1 MCCGERR
8 FPCSMMRLEL
18 ETVGWRPL
26 FFSCRMDM
34 DTLKIEALA
43 GEVARDLS
51 LSLFDV
57 DIVREGPRI
66 ILRVFVER
74 EGGVPLSDIATF
86 SRRFGAVLEVEDP
99 MAGPYVLEVSSPGVT
114 RRLRRPEHFER
125 SLGKRVRV
133 NLTGPREG
141 RRHLIGE
148 LTGCDGEGIEV
159 LADGAAYRVPY
170 DGIRKA
176 NIDVT
181 QEELFGK
188 RKKKR

>member
-1 MCCGERR
+1 
-8 FPCSMMRLEL
+8 MMEL
-18 ETVGWRPL
+18 GLGKVGWSPL
-26 FFSCRMDM
+26 FFSLLLMAMDI
-34 DTLKIEALA
+34 LKIEALA

-57 DIVREGPRI
+57 EVAREGPRTF
-66 ILRVFVER
+66 LRVFVER

-99 MAGPYVLEVSSPGVT
+99 MDGPYVLEVSSPGVT

-133 NLTGPREG
+133 TLTAPREG
-141 RRHLIGE
+141 RRNLVGE
-148 LTGCDGEGIEV
+148 LSGCDGGGIEV
-159 LADGAAYRVPY
+159 VADGTTYRVPY
-170 DGIRKA
+170 GEIRKA
-176 NIDVT
+176 NLDVT

-188 RKKKR
+188 GKKKR

>member
-1 MCCGERR
+1 LEPWAGAHFF
-8 FPCSMMRLEL
+8 FPQSLI
-18 ETVGWRPL
+18 
-26 FFSCRMDM
+26 M

-57 DIVREGPRI
+57 EIAREGPRT
-66 ILRVFVER
+66 ILRVFVDR

-86 SRRFGAVLEVEDP
+86 SRRFGAILEVDDP
-99 MAGPYVLEVSSPGVT
+99 MDGPYVLEVSSPGVT

-125 SLGKRVRV
+125 SLGKRLRV
-133 NLTGPREG
+133 TLAAPREG
-141 RRHLIGE
+141 RRHLVGE

-159 LADGAAYRVPY
+159 VADGTAYRVPY
-170 DGIRKA
+170 GEIRKA
-176 NIDVT
+176 TLDVT

-188 RKKKR
+188 GKKTR

>member
-1 MCCGERR
+1 
-8 FPCSMMRLEL
+8 
-18 ETVGWRPL
+18 VGWSPL
-26 FFSCRMDM
+26 FFSCRLTM

-57 DIVREGPRI
+57 EIAREGPRT

-86 SRRFGAVLEVEDP
+86 SRRFGAILEVDDP
-99 MAGPYVLEVSSPGVT
+99 VDGPYVLEVSSPGVT

-125 SLGKRVRV
+125 SLGRRVRV
-133 NLTGPREG
+133 SLATPREG
-141 RRHLIGE
+141 RRNLVGE
-148 LTGCDGEGIEV
+148 LSGCDADGIEV
-159 LADGAAYRVPY
+159 VADGTAYRVPY
-170 DGIRKA
+170 AEIRKA
-176 NIDVT
+176 NLDVT

-188 RKKKR
+188 GKKKR

>member
-1 MCCGERR
+1 MDKWAGAHFF
-8 FPCSMMRLEL
+8 FPS
-18 ETVGWRPL
+18 PAN
-26 FFSCRMDM
+26 M

-57 DIVREGPRI
+57 EIAREGPRT

-86 SRRFGAVLEVEDP
+86 SRRFGAILEVDDP
-99 MAGPYVLEVSSPGVT
+99 MDGPYVLEVSSPGVT

-133 NLTGPREG
+133 NLAAVREG
-141 RRHLIGE
+141 RRHLVGE
-148 LTGCDGEGIEV
+148 LSGCDAEGIEV
-159 LADGAAYRVPY
+159 VADGTTYRLPY
-170 DGIRKA
+170 GEIRKA
-176 NIDVT
+176 TLDVT
-181 QEELFGK
+181 HEELFGK
-188 RKKKR
+188 GKKTR

>member
-1 MCCGERR
+1 M
-8 FPCSMMRLEL
+8 
-18 ETVGWRPL
+18 GWRPL
-26 FFSCRMDM
+26 FFSLIVTNMDR
-34 DTLKIEALA
+34 LKIEALA

-57 DIVREGPRI
+57 EIAREGPRT

-86 SRRFGAVLEVEDP
+86 SRRLGAILEVDDP
-99 MAGPYVLEVSSPGVT
+99 MDGPYVLEVSSPGVT

-133 NLTGPREG
+133 NLVTPREG
-141 RRHLIGE
+141 RRHLVGE
-148 LTGCDGEGIEV
+148 LSGCDGEGV
-159 LADGAAYRVPY
+159 DVVADGTTYRVPY
-170 DGIRKA
+170 GEIRKA
-176 NIDVT
+176 NLDVT

-188 RKKKR
+188 GKKKR

>member
-1 MCCGERR
+1 M
-8 FPCSMMRLEL
+8 
-18 ETVGWRPL
+18 GWSPL
-26 FFSCRMDM
+26 FFSLIDMNM

-57 DIVREGPRI
+57 EIAREGPRT

-74 EGGVPLSDIATF
+74 EGGVSLSDITTF
-86 SRRFGAVLEVEDP
+86 SRRFGATLEADDP

-125 SLGKRVRV
+125 ALGERVRV
-133 NLTGPREG
+133 TLSAPREG
-141 RRHLIGE
+141 RRNLVGE
-148 LTGCDGEGIEV
+148 LSACDGEGVEV
-159 LADGAAYRVPY
+159 VADGTTYRLPY
-170 DGIRKA
+170 GEIRKA
-176 NIDVT
+176 NLDVT

-188 RKKKR
+188 GKKKR